1 MRMYYTQWKRL
12 MAAEPV
18 LQISKENVK
27 R

>member
-1 MRMYYTQWKRL
+1 MYYTQWKRL